1 MIAFHRLILNGWA
14 VAVNITTLQM
24 SQKFFGSMQASKDLR
39 QIWDALTLLFVLN
52 RELNLLQTFGV
63 LFRFIV
69 KEANLRR
76 HNL

>member
-1 MIAFHRLILNGWA
+1 
-14 VAVNITTLQM
+14 
-24 SQKFFGSMQASKDLR
+24 MQASKDLR

-76 HNL
+76 YNL

>member
-69 KEANLRR
+69 KDANLRR
-76 HNL
+76 YNL